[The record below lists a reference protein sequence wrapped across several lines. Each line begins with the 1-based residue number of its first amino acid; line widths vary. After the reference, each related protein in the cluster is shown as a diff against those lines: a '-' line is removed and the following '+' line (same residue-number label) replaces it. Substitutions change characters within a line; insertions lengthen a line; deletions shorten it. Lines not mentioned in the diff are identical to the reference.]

1 MISKYSGFL
10 LEKAINE
17 STLYVSPTILKRL
30 QSIDS
35 EIARDLIAQL
45 GQDIKPDATFLD
57 ESEKEG
63 ELTFITMKNAKK
75 KLSEIYPNDENFIKN
90 VEMPNTGDKS
100 HYSKLVAKQLKDF
113 EPQFWKQSR
122 NPIKVGRL
130 VNQIFPGKYTAPEV
144 EAFVNM
150 FKSSDTKETQRFI
163 LVDGEEIEKYYW
175 YENYKEM
182 SGDLGKSCMA
192 KKKFFDIYVQ
202 NPEVCK
208 LLVLLEGDL
217 VIGRSLIWTLHSND
231 KNENIECFMDRQ
243 YTIEQSDV
251 LKFTDYAKEKGWAYK
266 THNSHCSYSGVTYN
280 GERLDCLMSVKVKP
294 KDYDEYPYMDTF
306 KRYDQKTGMLFNDE
320 DKDGNEGQYILEDTD
335 GGYTEI
341 EDGVWSDWHGRNID
355 SEDAVWSDP
364 YDDYILTDYA
374 VYIEGRGYYHIDDE
388 SIVYCEWDGRDMH
401 EDDCRYSDYKEEW
414 INREHA
420 VRAVCKIDR
429 EGKIEKDWFDNRD
442 ELSEIDTDMR
452 WYQVLSSKN
461 TDWTI
466 RYPSG
471 NTKKIDRM
479 VEDLCDKWKTRESVW
494 LDGTEYPRIFKRY
507 VYRLEGISE
516 ERTIRGSGN
525 PRLPKEYMQEII
537 DSGLLLSI
545 NDCKMLG
552 FEYTKESEATSEDLW
567 CIDDFEY
574 HKRLSEAGPDGD
586 NLLSRMIDLLVNDL
600 IPNTERI
607 RGEGEE
613 DMKKMYEDRLET
625 IWGMMPEDYKG

>member
-1 MISKYSGFL
+1 MISKYSSFL

-90 VEMPNTGDKS
+90 VETPNTGDKR

-150 FKSSDTKETQRFI
+150 FKGSDTKETQRFI

-175 YENYKEM
+175 HENYKEM
-182 SGDLGKSCMA
+182 LGDLGKSCMA

-217 VIGRSLIWTLHSND
+217 VIGRSLIWTLDSND

-266 THNSHCSYSGVTYN
+266 THNNHSSYSGVTYN
-280 GERLDCLMSVKVKP
+280 GERLNCEMSVKVKP

-306 KRYDQKTGMLFNDE
+306 KRYDQKTGLLFNDE
-320 DKDGNEGQYILEDTD
+320 VKDGNEGQYILEDTG

-355 SEDAVWSDP
+355 SEDAIWSGP
-364 YDDYILTDYA
+364 YDDYILSDYA

-388 SIVYCEWDGRDMH
+388 SIVYCDWDGRDMH
-401 EDDCRYSDYKEEW
+401 QDDCRYSDYKEEW

-466 RYPSG
+466 TYRSG
-471 NTKKIDRM
+471 NTKKIDRIKSGIL
-479 VEDLCDKWKTRESVW
+479 EKWANRDAVVIG
-494 LDGTEYPRIFKRY
+494 GTSFPSIFKRY
-507 VYRLEGISE
+507 IYSLSGISD
-516 ERTIRGSGN
+516 N
-525 PRLPKEYMQEII
+525 PMLPKEYMQEILE
-537 DSGLLLSI
+537 SGTQLSI
-545 NDCKMLG
+545 KDCKMLG
-552 FEYTKESEATSEDLW
+552 FEYVKEADSDPEDLW
-567 CIDDFEY
+567 IVDDFEY
-574 HKRLSEAGPDGD
+574 HKRLSDAGPNGD

-613 DMKKMYEDRLET
+613 DMKQMYEDRLET

>member
-1 MISKYSGFL
+1 MISKYSSFL

-45 GQDIKPDATFLD
+45 GQNIKPDATFLD

-75 KLSEIYPNDENFIKN
+75 KLSEIYPNDENLIRN
-90 VEMPNTGDKS
+90 VETPNTGDKS
-100 HYSKLVAKQLKDF
+100 HYSKLVAKQLKDY

-130 VNQIFPGKYTAPEV
+130 INQIFPGKYTAPEV

-175 YENYKEM
+175 HENYKEM

-217 VIGRSLIWTLHSND
+217 VIGRSLIWTLNSND

-266 THNSHCSYSGVTYN
+266 THNNHHSYSGITYN
-280 GERLDCLMSVKVKP
+280 GERLNCEMSVKVKP

-306 KRYDQKTGMLFNDE
+306 KRYDQKTGLIFNDE
-320 DKDGNEGQYILEDTD
+320 DKDGNEGHYILEDTG

-341 EDGVWSDWHGRNID
+341 ENGVWSDWHNRNID
-355 SEDAVWSDP
+355 REDAVWSDP
-364 YDDYILTDYA
+364 YDDYILDRYS
-374 VYIEGRGYYHIDDE
+374 VYIEGRGYYHEDDE
-388 SIVYCEWDGRDMH
+388 AIVYCEWDDRQMH
-401 EDDCRYSDYKEEW
+401 EDDCRYSDYREEW
-414 INREHA
+414 INRDRA

-461 TDWTI
+461 SDWTI

-479 VEDLCDKWKTRESVW
+479 VEDLCNKWKTRESVL
-494 LDGTEYPRIFKRY
+494 LDGTDYPSIFKRY

-525 PRLPKEYMQEII
+525 TRLPKEYMQQII

-545 NDCKMLG
+545 SDCKMLG

>member
-1 MISKYSGFL
+1 MISKYSSFL

-30 QSIDS
+30 QGIDS

-90 VEMPNTGDKS
+90 VEMPNTGDKR
-100 HYSKLVAKQLKDF
+100 HYSKLVAKQLKDY

-150 FKSSDTKETQRFI
+150 FKSSDAKETQRFI

-175 YENYKEM
+175 HENYKEM

-202 NPEVCK
+202 NPEVCR

-217 VIGRSLIWTLHSND
+217 VIGRSLIWTLDSND

-266 THNSHCSYSGVTYN
+266 THNNHSSYSGVTYN
-280 GERLDCLMSVKVKP
+280 GEHLNCEMSVKVKP

-306 KRYDQKTGMLFNDE
+306 KRYDWKTGMLFNDE
-320 DKDGNEGQYILEDTD
+320 DKDGNEGQYILEDTG

-355 SEDAVWSDP
+355 SEDAIWSDP
-364 YDDYILTDYA
+364 YDDYILSDYA
-374 VYIEGRGYYHIDDE
+374 VHVEGRGYYHIDDE
-388 SIVYCEWDGRDMH
+388 SIVYCEWDDSDRH
-401 EDDCRYSDYKEEW
+401 QDDCRYSDYREGW
-414 INREHA
+414 INRERA

-471 NTKKIDRM
+471 NTKKMDRM
-479 VEDLCDKWKTRESVW
+479 IEDLCDKWKTRESVW

-516 ERTIRGSGN
+516 KRTIRGSGN

-574 HKRLSEAGPDGD
+574 HKRLSDAGPDGD
-586 NLLSRMIDLLVNDL
+586 NLLSRMIDLLKNDL

>member
-1 MISKYSGFL
+1 MISKYSSFL

-30 QSIDS
+30 QGIDS

-63 ELTFITMKNAKK
+63 ELTFITMKNAIK

-90 VEMPNTGDKS
+90 VEMPNTGDKR

-175 YENYKEM
+175 HENYKVM

-217 VIGRSLIWTLHSND
+217 VIGRSLIWTLDSND

-266 THNSHCSYSGVTYN
+266 THNNHHSYSGVTYN
-280 GERLDCLMSVKVKP
+280 GEHLSCEMAVKVKP

-306 KRYDQKTGMLFNDE
+306 KRYDQKTGLLFNDE
-320 DKDGNEGQYILEDTD
+320 DKDGNEGQYILEDTG

-364 YDDYILTDYA
+364 YDDYILSDYA
-374 VYIEGRGYYHIDDE
+374 VYIEGRGYYHQDDDA
-388 SIVYCEWDGRDMH
+388 IVYCDWDGRDMH
-401 EDDCRYSDYKEEW
+401 QDDCRYSDYKEEW

-471 NTKKIDRM
+471 NTKKMDRM
-479 VEDLCDKWKTRESVW
+479 IEDLCDKWKTRESVG

-516 ERTIRGSGN
+516 KRTIRGSGN
-525 PRLPKEYMQEII
+525 PRLPKEYMQEIV

-545 NDCKMLG
+545 SDCKMLG

-586 NLLSRMIDLLVNDL
+586 NLLSRMIELLKNDL